1 MKQRTKTSSTHLYN
15 SLKKKK
21 KKNIAYMT
29 LSFLFLEHSLE
40 MILLLL
46 EPFFSFNI

>member
-1 MKQRTKTSSTHLYN
+1 MKQRTKTSSTNLYN
-15 SLKKKK
+15 SLKKK